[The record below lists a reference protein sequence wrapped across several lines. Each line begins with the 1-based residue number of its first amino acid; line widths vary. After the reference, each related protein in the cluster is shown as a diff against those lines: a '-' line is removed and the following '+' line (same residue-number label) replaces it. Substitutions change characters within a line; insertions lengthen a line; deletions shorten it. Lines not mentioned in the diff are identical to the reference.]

1 MGKRKLRMALM
12 IGLVMILVWSSIVAI
27 AEKNRFEPVNPYA
40 VELSTEEESEIEIE
54 QIKKEVN
61 ESWLSTLTTF
71 ATLEIILLIL
81 AGITSI
87 ILLRKQKNKFV
98 SQIDFLKKRMSEI
111 RSEADA
117 RIRAERIRNNASISS
132 LRRRSARELD
142 EFKVKNENEVK
153 ELKETVASLQNG
165 LELYREQYRR
175 AVVLHPNL
183 TEEINRMIIK
193 ENEERDIKS
202 AREFDNVASD
212 FDGRSATRHM
222 VDELKKTLD
231 MYANLSPAQ
240 KSLVKANVNRLR
252 QMLDEAIA
260 FEKKYEQEKEN
271 EQRKQSAKTAETKIQ
286 SIMGDIKV
294 GIATDYAK
302 LSYAK
307 RIYDELDHET
317 AKFVD
322 QALIDKLI
330 RLFYEAKKDRYGV

>member
-1 MGKRKLRMALM
+1 
-12 IGLVMILVWSSIVAI
+12 
-27 AEKNRFEPVNPYA
+27 
-40 VELSTEEESEIEIE
+40 
-54 QIKKEVN
+54 
-61 ESWLSTLTTF
+61 
-71 ATLEIILLIL
+71 
-81 AGITSI
+81 
-87 ILLRKQKNKFV
+87 
-98 SQIDFLKKRMSEI
+98 MSEI